1 MTDEANSMVS
11 AMRDYCLDN
20 GYEFRCFKVADGRGG
35 VALHKTGDPI
45 DVYDVRADFLEM
57 GLYVTSTVEK
67 SRRLDGEE
75 EFEHEVTLR
84 FIVLS

>member
-1 MTDEANSMVS
+1 MTDDANRLVGT
-11 AMRDYCLDN
+11 MRDYCLDN
-20 GYEFRCFKVADGRGG
+20 GYESRGFRVLNGRGS

-45 DVYDVRADFLEM
+45 DVYDVREDFLEM

-67 SRRLDGEE
+67 SKPGGEE
-75 EFEHEVTLR
+75 EVTLR